1 MVYSRE
7 KCVQNSLSSQ
17 QWMISRKLLCDRPD
31 LSHWPHL
38 QRGELLLHAFKF
50 ELQNHILSATRAENQ
65 FDGKILIQQKK
76 GFCTW
81 TNTHSDVVVSRRGEV
96 GDSASVAW
104 WKHQLV
110 LY

>member
-65 FDGKILIQQKK
+65 FDVENSDPTEK

-81 TNTHSDVVVSRRGEV
+81 TDTHSDVVVSRRGEV
-96 GDSASVAW
+96 GDGASVAR

-110 LY
+110 PY